1 MTLLEKLQELNA
13 EKRAWVAEDPDN
25 RWTGMYTEDLEHWAD
40 MGIVTVEDFERY
52 GLETLIW
59 DVYKDAYG
67 VRPRH
72 MDFKSM
78 TLDQLKAEADF
89 LCKEAD
95 RQYEAE
101 KAQEA
106 ADVETFK
113 ATVQKTIELGAGDE
127 ETALRW
133 MTQDMEFYHPQDV
146 EHWVYN
152 YGILFSDYGKE
163 LVKKLMNIVTFKE
176 FDDERFVA

>member
-1 MTLLEKLQELNA
+1 MTLLEKLQMINA
-13 EKRAWVAEDPDN
+13 EKRAWVAEDPEN
-25 RWTGMYTEDLEHWAD
+25 RWAGMIVEDLDHWAEYD
-40 MGIVTVEDFERY
+40 VYTVEDFERWE
-52 GLETLIW
+52 LETLIW

-67 VRPRH
+67 YRPRH
-72 MDFKSM
+72 MDFKAMSIEE
-78 TLDQLKAEADF
+78 LKE
-89 LCKEAD
+89 EAD
-95 RQYEAE
+95 RLCEAANAQYEAE

-113 ATVQKTIELGAGDE
+113 AIVQKTIELGAGDE

-133 MTQDMEFYHPQDV
+133 MTQGEDFYHGQDV
-146 EHWVYN
+146 EHFVYN

-176 FDDERFVA
+176 WECA